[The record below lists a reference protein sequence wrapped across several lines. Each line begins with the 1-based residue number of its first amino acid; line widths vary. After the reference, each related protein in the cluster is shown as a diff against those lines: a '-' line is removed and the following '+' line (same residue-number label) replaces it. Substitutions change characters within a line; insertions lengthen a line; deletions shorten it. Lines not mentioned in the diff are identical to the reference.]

1 MTTLRFA
8 PLLFAIMLT
17 GCSKTME
24 KVLEEPKLSP
34 VPAGVDHTVDL
45 PEDTSPQVPTRAS
58 WIGGPA
64 DYFRDERAQQVGD
77 LVTVNIEID
86 DKANFNS
93 SSERS
98 RGSKMS
104 NDGSFDMGILGVVG
118 SGKGQLGIGSD
129 SSMTGEGTIQR
140 SEKLSIALAATVRR
154 VLPNGHL
161 VILGS
166 QEVLVNAEKRVVTIE
181 GIVDPKDVTRGN
193 AVAYDR
199 IAEARIYYGGSGQ
212 SSDVQSPRW
221 GQRIWDQVTPF

>member
-1 MTTLRFA
+1 MTVFRAALIA
-8 PLLFAIMLT
+8 CAIGLT

-24 KVLEEPKLSP
+24 QTLEDPKLSSVSEGP
-34 VPAGVDHTVDL
+34 NYSVTPM
-45 PEDTSPQVPTRAS
+45 PESPPEIPTRAS
-58 WIGGPA
+58 WIGGQS

-86 DKANFNS
+86 DKANFNN

-98 RGSKMS
+98 RNSKIS
-104 NDGSFDMGILGVVG
+104 NDGSFDLGILGAAGSG
-118 SGKGQLGIGSD
+118 SGKLGIGSD
-129 SSMTGEGTIQR
+129 SSVAGEGTIAR
-140 SEKLSIALAATVRR
+140 SEKLSIALAATVRK
-154 VLPNGHL
+154 VLSNGHL

-212 SSDVQSPRW
+212 SSDVQGPRW
-221 GQRIWDQVTPF
+221 GQRVWDKVTPF